1 MSESVTT
8 PAAEASDGAATSA
21 GGAVAVTGGAGSGV
35 ADGAA
40 SGSAASG
47 SAADVATAAGPVA
60 IPAASCVLIT
70 GGSRGLGLELVRD
83 TLRRGAKIAT
93 FSRSITP
100 ELQALADESD
110 GRLFIGAADITDE
123 AAVKAFIKAA
133 SAELGPIDS
142 LVNNAA
148 IGQDSMHLHTSPE
161 RIAQI
166 VSTNL
171 TAPLVLT
178 RAFLRHAMAKAG
190 RGRIVMITSVCAQRG
205 YSGLVAYSATK
216 GGLDSAMRTL
226 AREMHGRFMVNSVA
240 PGFFASEMSSVLGTE
255 QLSTISRRTPS
266 GRLVTPENIAPVVG
280 SLLFDN
286 TNLNGQVITIDGG
299 GSI

>member
-1 MSESVTT
+1 MSE
-8 PAAEASDGAATSA
+8 PK
-21 GGAVAVTGGAGSGV
+21 
-35 ADGAA
+35 
-40 SGSAASG
+40 
-47 SAADVATAAGPVA
+47 P

-70 GGSRGLGLELVRD
+70 GGTKGLGLELVRD
-83 TLRRGAKIAT
+83 TLAQGAKVAT

-100 ELQALADESD
+100 EIEQLLTEHPDS
-110 GRLFIGAADITDE
+110 LYAAPLDITDE
-123 AAVKAFIKAA
+123 KGGKAFIKDAA
-133 SAELGPIDS
+133 AKLGPIDS

-166 VSTNL
+166 IETNL
-171 TAPLVLT
+171 TAPLVFT
-178 RAFLRHAMAKAG
+178 RQFIRHAMAKVG
-190 RGRIVMITSVCAQRG
+190 TGRIVNVTSICAQRG

-216 GGLDSAMRTL
+216 GGMDSATRTL
-226 AREMHGRFMVNSVA
+226 AREMHGRFMVNSIA

-266 GRLVTPENIAPVVG
+266 GRLVTPKNIAPVVRG
-280 SLLFDN
+280 LLFDD
-286 TNLNGQVITIDGG
+286 TNMNGQVIVVDGG